1 MVCCERAGLLVGATQ
16 NTQSRRANFREDILV
31 HAHVSHWSSES
42 SPAKPLLD
50 LEDGAVFLPGDLP
63 PRARL
68 ARMMRVDQAGEHGA
82 VRIYGGQKAV
92 IKDGETAQLIAHMA
106 EQEEVHYRT
115 FNGILCE
122 REVRPSLLAPFW
134 HQIGFAMGYCSA
146 LLGNS
151 GAMACTVAVEEVID
165 AHYAHQLEW
174 LRRFREEESL
184 LDTIERFQAEEA
196 EHREIGLDNE
206 AEEAVGY
213 SMLTRVIKGLSRLAI
228 TIAERL

>member
-1 MVCCERAGLLVGATQ
+1 MVS
-16 NTQSRRANFREDILV
+16 SR
-31 HAHVSHWSSES
+31 
-42 SPAKPLLD
+42 LD
-50 LEDGAVFLPGDLP
+50 LEDAAVFLPGDLP
-63 PRARL
+63 PPARL

-82 VRIYGGQKAV
+82 VRIYSGQKAV
-92 IKDGETAQLIAHMA
+92 LKEGETAELIAHMA

-115 FNGILCE
+115 FNDILCS

-134 HQIGFAMGYCSA
+134 HRAGFAMGYCSA
-146 LLGNS
+146 LLGAS

-165 AHYAHQLEW
+165 AHYAEQLKW
-174 LRRFREEESL
+174 LRRFREEEAL

-206 AEEAVGY
+206 AEAAPGY
-213 SMLTRVIKGLSRLAI
+213 FVLTRAIKSLSRLAI

>member
-1 MVCCERAGLLVGATQ
+1 MQRQ
-16 NTQSRRANFREDILV
+16 
-31 HAHVSHWSSES
+31 ES
-42 SPAKPLLD
+42 SRLSSNFAPRFAPHFSPRLD
-50 LEDGAVFLPGDLP
+50 LEDAAVFLPGDLP

-82 VRIYGGQKAV
+82 VRIYSGQLAV
-92 IKDGETAQLIAHMA
+92 IKDGETAELIAHMA

-115 FNGILCE
+115 FNEILCS

-134 HQIGFAMGYCSA
+134 HRVGFAMGYGSA
-146 LLGNS
+146 LLGPA

-165 AHYAHQLEW
+165 AHYAEQLEW
-174 LRRFREEESL
+174 LRRFRAEESL

-196 EHREIGLDNE
+196 EHREIGLANE
-206 AEEAVGY
+206 AEDAFGY
-213 SMLTRVIKGLSRLAI
+213 SMLTRVIRGFSRLAI